1 MSSITVRKRSI
12 PMAGLLAIISIAG
25 ALGIGTLVA
34 GVSPVLTS
42 TVPSTISL
50 TPRHGDHAPKFSSSS
65 SSTTVVDRTERAAT
79 SRAIVQVSTPNSIYG
94 YQPGEGA
101 PTQID
106 NDGDTR

>member
-50 TPRHGDHAPKFSSSS
+50 TPRHADHAPKFSPS
-65 SSTTVVDRTERAAT
+65 SSTTVVDRTERATA
-79 SRAIVQVSTPNSIYG
+79 SRAIVQVSSPNSIYG

>member
-42 TVPSTISL
+42 TVPATISL
-50 TPRHGDHAPKFSSSS
+50 TPRHVDHPSKLTPPAS
-65 SSTTVVDRTERAAT
+65 TVVDRTERSSA
-79 SRAIVQVSTPNSIYG
+79 SHSIVQVSTPNSIYG
-94 YQPGEGA
+94 YQPGDAA

-106 NDGDTR
+106 NDGDAR